1 MTKKAKAYIYF
12 IIALGMSISVSCT
25 VSFYRQYMITPHW
38 EQIQYIFI
46 MFLLC
51 VLCRSLPIYISEDRA
66 LDISF
71 VSVLAVMLMS
81 GPETAV
87 ALVLLSS
94 LFVVECGRNKGDP
107 VRHIFNVAPIKT
119 LFNISNHTISVYLAG
134 LVFLRLGGTPGKY
147 VYPYVL
153 FPTICFVALCLM
165 INAVILI
172 RLFTIGSKGDFWPS
186 LGRTVIL
193 VGPNMLAVAPLGLL
207 IATLLQ
213 LPNGPYIAL
222 LFLTPLLLARYTF
235 KLYLNSKQE
244 FYRMVQTLVATI
256 EAKDKYTEGHSKRVG
271 AFAEQIATE
280 MGFSSSRVSEVRVAA
295 LLHDVG
301 KIGVKDEILNKPGK
315 LTEEEWESV
324 KEHPQTGV
332 HILEQVELPGRAKE
346 MILHH
351 HERYD
356 GKGYPMGVDASQI
369 SIGAFVLGVADAYD
383 AMTSDR
389 SYRKGMGKEVAIRIL
404 EEEKG
409 RQFHPEVVEVFVK
422 ILKENREVVA

>member
-1 MTKKAKAYIYF
+1 MTKKATIYVYGVILIGMYISIKCTISYVAYI
-12 IIALGMSISVSCT
+12 LHN
-25 VSFYRQYMITPHW
+25 PHW
-38 EQIQYIFI
+38 ETIQYSAI

-66 LDISF
+66 LDVSF
-71 VSVLAVMLMS
+71 VSVLAVLLMS
-81 GPETAV
+81 GPESAV
-87 ALVLLSS
+87 ALILLSTP
-94 LFVVECGRNKGDP
+94 FVVECGQNKGDP
-107 VRHIFNVAPIKT
+107 VRHIFNISPIKT
-119 LFNISNHTISVYLAG
+119 FFNISNLTISVYLPG
-134 LVFLRLGGTPGKY
+134 LVFLRMGAVPGQY
-147 VYPYVL
+147 EYPFILV
-153 FPTICFVALCLM
+153 PTLTFVGLCLLL
-165 INAVILI
+165 NAIILI
-172 RLFTIGSKGDFWPS
+172 RLFTLGGQGDFWPT

-389 SYRKGMGKEVAIRIL
+389 SYRKGMDKEVAIRIL